1 MQSAERKTVV
11 NVECGLRNDKHDG
24 IHCADCGRLTPNS
37 ELRTPNSKGFTL
49 IEVIMTLVVL
59 SIAAVGVLSV
69 FTAGMK
75 GSADPLIINQAISL
89 AQGEMD
95 VIMSVKKQVNGF
107 TTIGTGVG
115 GCTSTMLAGFTC
127 ARNIYFVNAGALNTS
142 VGGPTDY
149 KHVTVTITASV
160 VGDVVL
166 DGLVTNY

>member
-1 MQSAERKTVV
+1 MRNS
-11 NVECGLRNDKHDG
+11 ECGMRIEQQDG
-24 IHCADCGRLTPNS
+24 IYRGYCGRLSPNS
-37 ELRTPNSKGFTL
+37 RGFTL
-49 IEVIMTLVVL
+49 IETIITLVVL

-107 TTIGTGVG
+107 TALGIGAG
-115 GCTSTMLAGFTC
+115 GCTSTMLADFTC
-127 ARNIYFVNAGALNTS
+127 SRNVFYVDPGDLNTS

-149 KHVTVTITASV
+149 KHVTVTVTAPA
-160 VGDVVL
+160 VGDVVI
-166 DGLVTNY
+166 DALVTNY

>member
-1 MQSAERKTVV
+1 MKKIS
-11 NVECGLRNDKHDG
+11 
-24 IHCADCGRLTPNS
+24 
-37 ELRTPNSKGFTL
+37 SKGFTL
-49 IEVIMTLVVL
+49 IEVIVTLVVL

-69 FTAGMK
+69 FTTGMK

-95 VIMSVKKQVNGF
+95 VIMSVKRQVNGF
-107 TTIGTGVG
+107 TTLGIVVNGA
-115 GCTSTMLAGFTC
+115 CTSTMLAGFTC
-127 ARNIYFVNAGALNTS
+127 ARNIYFVNAAALNTS

-149 KHVTVTITASV
+149 KHITVTVTAPV